1 VRTRGDI
8 TVLISDHPS
17 SPVNFLLF
25 PIPRKFRK
33 FRKFASHR
41 PSSPP

>member
-8 TVLISDHPS
+8 DLLISDHPS

-25 PIPRKFRK
+25 LIPRK

>member
-1 VRTRGDI
+1 VRTPGDI

-25 PIPRKFRK
+25 LVSRKFRK